1 VRSPTYNRLAWS
13 TTPADYVQFAAAAI
27 ASGDGPL
34 LEAAAGSAAAT
45 AGLHA
50 HSRRPTVLV
59 DLSRAMLERAARR
72 IAAAREDDEPEI
84 PAHIRLVQAD
94 LLALPFPAHGFTTIL
109 SLGITHLFDDLSPLL
124 MALGVQL
131 APGGELHLA
140 GLVTHTHRGRR
151 YLEILH
157 RGGEV
162 ARPRTAEEL
171 HLALGSPAV
180 FSTTG
185 CMAYATL
192 PAAQVGSTSTT
203 PTAKPA

>member
-1 VRSPTYNRLAWS
+1 MAWS

-124 MALGVQL
+124 IVLW
-131 APGGELHLA
+131 
-140 GLVTHTHRGRR
+140 GLVTRSVGCGGAGCCRDRWAADRWSSGR
-151 YLEILH
+151 
-157 RGGEV
+157 
-162 ARPRTAEEL
+162 PNT
-171 HLALGSPAV
+171 
-180 FSTTG
+180 
-185 CMAYATL
+185 
-192 PAAQVGSTSTT
+192 
-203 PTAKPA
+203 